1 MVVNQT
7 VANVIIKMFKGV
19 GVAMIALNGVRKHY
33 SALETCILQAVL
45 ATKIK
50 NYQAND
56 LVTKVD

>member
-1 MVVNQT
+1 
-7 VANVIIKMFKGV
+7 MFKGV